1 MPFMRQEDAPQS
13 RLQATQEA
21 DSKAQAHVL
30 GAHPSGRPMK
40 CELCGR
46 DKPESQCVTQTLTD
60 VELEVFRS
68 IDPTTTLASVSYCKP
83 CHRVMSDPRDGATVL
98 SGLME
103 TRLRLSGMAPARAEM
118 LGNNMQKLLLEK
130 ASAKK
135 DT

>member
-1 MPFMRQEDAPQS
+1 
-13 RLQATQEA
+13 
-21 DSKAQAHVL
+21 
-30 GAHPSGRPMK
+30 MK

-68 IDPTTTLASVSYCKP
+68 IDPTTTLASVFYCKP
-83 CHRVMSDPRDGATVL
+83 CHGVLTNPEEGAKVL

-118 LGNNMQKLLLEK
+118 LGNNMRRLLMEK

-135 DT
+135 DS